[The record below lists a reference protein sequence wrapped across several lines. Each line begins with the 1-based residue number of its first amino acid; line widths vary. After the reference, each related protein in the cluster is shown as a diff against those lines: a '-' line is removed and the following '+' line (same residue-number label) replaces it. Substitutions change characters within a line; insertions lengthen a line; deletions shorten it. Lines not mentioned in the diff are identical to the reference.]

1 MGWILLLL
9 GLEIGH
15 DVVRSD
21 IKNLCVSPP
30 TVGPPTM
37 GLAGATQ
44 EKKREGPRGG
54 EVICLQHATPL
65 QQTSSTDG

>member
-30 TVGPPTM
+30 TVGAPTM

-44 EKKREGPRGG
+44 EKKRRGLEGAR
-54 EVICLQHATPL
+54 
-65 QQTSSTDG
+65 